1 MIFRRHV
8 REISVA
14 VTYGLLL
21 VLLAIVNPN
30 FFHRNQFKLTWISCS
45 PLIVAA
51 VGMTLVILAR
61 HIDISIGAQFSICA
75 ITAGLLAKAGWPM
88 PLVAAGTVA
97 AGAVMGSLN
106 GALVAFLK
114 LPSIVVTLATMEI
127 LQDSLRLA
135 RQGAPITGLPP
146 TFQWFGQ
153 GQVVGQWLLLGIS
166 LTILIV
172 FAIGMRLF
180 PAGRAVLA
188 VGSDQ
193 EAARLAGVRPRRVI
207 FFVFVLMGAL
217 TAAAA
222 LLQSVRQPRVD
233 PKSGLGLE
241 LEVIAAVVVGG
252 TSISG
257 GRGTLIGSL
266 LGVALLS
273 TISPA
278 LIFLTRQAYW
288 DRAIQGGIILLAVAS
303 DSFQSRRRRTGT

>member
-1 MIFRRHV
+1 MILRRHV

-14 VTYGLLL
+14 ITYGLLL
-21 VLLAIVNPN
+21 LLLAKVNPY
-30 FFHRNQFKLTWISCS
+30 FFHRNQFKLTWISSS
-45 PLIVAA
+45 PQIIAA

-61 HIDISIGAQFSICA
+61 EIDISIGAQFSICA
-75 ITAGLLAKAGWPM
+75 VTAGLLAKAGWPM
-88 PLVAAGTVA
+88 PMVAAMTIAV
-97 AGAVMGSLN
+97 GAVMGSAN
-106 GALVAFLK
+106 GALVAFLR

-127 LQDSLRLA
+127 LQDGLRLVN
-135 RQGAPITGLPP
+135 QGAPVLGLPP
-146 TFQWFGQ
+146 TFQWFGLSQ
-153 GQVVGQWLLLGIS
+153 TVGQWTLLGIA
-166 LTILIV
+166 LAILIF
-172 FAIGMRLF
+172 FAIFMRVM

-193 EAARLAGVRPRRVI
+193 EAARLAGVRPKRVV

-217 TAAAA
+217 TATAA

-233 PKSGLGLE
+233 PKSGIGLE

-273 TISPA
+273 TITPA

-288 DRAIQGGIILLAVAS
+288 NQAIQGAVILLAVAS
-303 DSFQSRRRRTGT
+303 DSFQGRRST

>member
-1 MIFRRHV
+1 MIFRRHL

-21 VLLAIVNPN
+21 LLLAIVNPN
-30 FFHRNQFKLTWISCS
+30 FFHHNQFRQVWVSS
-45 PLIVAA
+45 APLIVAA

-75 ITAGLLAKAGWPM
+75 VTAGLLAKSGWPM
-88 PLVAAGTVA
+88 PLVAVGTIA
-97 AGAVMGSLN
+97 AGCVMGSLN
-106 GALVAFLK
+106 GLLVAFLK

-135 RQGAPITGLPP
+135 NQGAAITGLPHN
-146 TFQWFGQ
+146 FQWFGWPLIT
-153 GQVVGQWLLLGIS
+153 GQWIVLGSALAILLI
-166 LTILIV
+166 
-172 FAIGMRLF
+172 FAVAMRLL
-180 PAGRAVLA
+180 PAGRAIFA

-193 EAARLAGVRPRRVI
+193 EAARLAGIRPRRVV
-207 FFVFVLMGAL
+207 FCVFVLMGAL
-217 TAAAA
+217 TAMAA
-222 LLQSVRQPRVD
+222 LLQAVRQPRVD

-252 TSISG
+252 TAISG

-266 LGVALLS
+266 AGVALLT

-278 LIFLTRQAYW
+278 LIFLTREAYW
-288 DRAIQGGIILLAVAS
+288 DKAIQGAIILLAVAS
-303 DSFQSRRRRTGT
+303 DSFQFRRRKG